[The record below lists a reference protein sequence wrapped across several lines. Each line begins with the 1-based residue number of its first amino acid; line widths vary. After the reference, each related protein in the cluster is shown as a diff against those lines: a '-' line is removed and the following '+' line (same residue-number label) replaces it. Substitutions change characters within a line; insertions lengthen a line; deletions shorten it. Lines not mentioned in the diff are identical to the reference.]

1 MKYMAIILFIK
12 IYNLTDRKFIKG
24 ANMNNLEKLREAMEK
39 ESIDYYIIPS
49 SDSHQSEYVAEHFKG
64 REFISG
70 FTGSAGV
77 LLVGLKEAFLWT
89 DGRYFIQAERELN
102 GSGISLM
109 KMRTPGYP
117 TIEEWIKKNIKS
129 EKTLG
134 FDGRL
139 FSVNQYNGFLDIS
152 KENNFSINMDND
164 LLKNIWEAR
173 PELPKSKIFLHEE
186 VYSGKYASEKLQ
198 EVRKHMKEKDAKNY
212 IISSLDD
219 IAWLCNI
226 RGNDVKF
233 NPVALSYVLI
243 NENYANLYINND
255 KIDDNTKEKL
265 KNEGFEVYEY
275 DKIEESVNLIKDTT
289 IIDPNKLNAKIYSC
303 LSSDVKIINEMN
315 ITTKLKA
322 IKNEVEIA
330 NTEKSQVRDG
340 VAMVKFIKWLK
351 NTLGKEKIT
360 EISASKK
367 LTEFRSKGENYK
379 GDSFG
384 TIAGY
389 KKHAAMMHYSAT
401 EATDY
406 ELKQEGMFLVDSG
419 GQYLDGT
426 TDITRTFI
434 LGSITEEEKRDFT
447 LVLKGHIAL
456 STVKFLKGTT
466 GVNLDILARR
476 PLWNYGIDYKCGTG
490 HGVGYFLNVH
500 EGPQGI
506 RPDGNSTVLKPGM
519 IITNEPGV
527 YKEGKHGIRIEN
539 TLLVVKDINSEEFG
553 EFYKFKTISYCPI
566 DLNGVVIEMLT
577 NEERDWLNNYH
588 KIVFEKLSPYLDD
601 EEIEF
606 LKVQTREI

>member
-1 MKYMAIILFIK
+1 MAIILFIK
-12 IYNLTDRKFIKG
+12 IYNLTDLKFIKG

-39 ESIDYYIIPS
+39 ENIDYYIIPS

-129 EKTLG
+129 KKTLG

-139 FSVNQYNGFLDIS
+139 FSVNQYKGFLDIS

-164 LLKNIWEAR
+164 LLKSIWEAR
-173 PELPKSKIFLHEE
+173 PELPKSKIFLHGEA
-186 VYSGKYASEKLQ
+186 YSGKYASEKLQ

-243 NENYANLYINND
+243 NENYANLYINNA

-265 KNEGFEVYEY
+265 KNEGFEIYEY
-275 DKIEESVNLIKDTT
+275 DEIEEHVKLIEDRT

-303 LSSDVKIINEMN
+303 LSSDVKVINEMN

-351 NTLGKEKIT
+351 DNLGKEKIT

-389 KKHAAMMHYSAT
+389 KEHAAMMHYSAT

-406 ELKQEGMFLVDSG
+406 EIKQEGMFLVDSG

-434 LGSITEEEKRDFT
+434 LGNITEEEKRDFT

-456 STVKFLKGTT
+456 STAKFLKGTT

-506 RPDGNSTVLKPGM
+506 RPEGNSTVLKPGM

-588 KIVFEKLSPYLDD
+588 KIVFEKLSPYLND

>member
-1 MKYMAIILFIK
+1 MAIILFIK

-39 ESIDYYIIPS
+39 ENIDYYIIPS

-367 LTEFRSKGENYK
+367 LTEFRAKGENYK
-379 GDSFG
+379 GDSFE

-389 KKHAAMMHYSAT
+389 KEHAAMMHYSAT

-506 RPDGNSTVLKPGM
+506 RPEGNSTVLKPGM

>member
-1 MKYMAIILFIK
+1 
-12 IYNLTDRKFIKG
+12 
-24 ANMNNLEKLREAMEK
+24 MNNLEKLREAMEK
-39 ESIDYYIIPS
+39 ENIDYYIIPS

-129 EKTLG
+129 KKTLG

-139 FSVNQYNGFLDIS
+139 FSVNQYKGFLDIS

-173 PELPKSKIFLHEE
+173 PELPKSKIFLHGEA
-186 VYSGKYASEKLQ
+186 YSGKYASEKLQ

-243 NENYANLYINND
+243 NENYANLYINNA

-265 KNEGFEVYEY
+265 KNEGFEIYEY
-275 DKIEESVNLIKDTT
+275 DEIEEHVKLIEDRT

-303 LSSDVKIINEMN
+303 LSSDVKVINEMN

-351 NTLGKEKIT
+351 DNLGKEKIT

-389 KKHAAMMHYSAT
+389 KEHAAMMHYSAT

-406 ELKQEGMFLVDSG
+406 EIKQEGMFLVDSG

-434 LGSITEEEKRDFT
+434 LGNITEEEKRDFT

-456 STVKFLKGTT
+456 STAKFLKGTT

-506 RPDGNSTVLKPGM
+506 RPEGNSTVLKPGM

-588 KIVFEKLSPYLDD
+588 KIVFEKLSPYLND

>member
-1 MKYMAIILFIK
+1 MAIILFIK
-12 IYNLTDRKFIKG
+12 IYNLTDLKFIKG

-39 ESIDYYIIPS
+39 ENIDYYIIPS

-117 TIEEWIKKNIKS
+117 TIEEWIKKNIKT

-139 FSVNQYNGFLDIS
+139 FSVNQYKGFLDIS

-198 EVRKHMKEKDAKNY
+198 EVRKHIKEKDAKNY

-265 KNEGFEVYEY
+265 KNEGFEIYEY
-275 DKIEESVNLIKDTT
+275 DEIEEHVKLIEDRT

-351 NTLGKEKIT
+351 DNLGKEKIT

-389 KKHAAMMHYSAT
+389 KEHAAMMHYSAT

-434 LGSITEEEKRDFT
+434 LGNITEEEKRDFT

-456 STVKFLKGTT
+456 STAKFLKGTT

-506 RPDGNSTVLKPGM
+506 RPEGNSTVLKPGM

-588 KIVFEKLSPYLDD
+588 KIVFEKLSPYLND

>member
-1 MKYMAIILFIK
+1 MAIILFIK
-12 IYNLTDRKFIKG
+12 IYNLTDLKFIKG

-39 ESIDYYIIPS
+39 ENIDYYIIPS

-117 TIEEWIKKNIKS
+117 TIEEWIKKNIKT

-139 FSVNQYNGFLDIS
+139 FSVNQYKGFLDIS

-265 KNEGFEVYEY
+265 KNEGFEIYEY
-275 DKIEESVNLIKDTT
+275 DEIEEHVKLIEDTT

-351 NTLGKEKIT
+351 DNLGKEKIT

-389 KKHAAMMHYSAT
+389 KEHAAMMHYSAT

-406 ELKQEGMFLVDSG
+406 EIKQEGMFLVDSG

-434 LGSITEEEKRDFT
+434 LGNITEEEKRDFT

-456 STVKFLKGTT
+456 STAKFLKGTT

-506 RPDGNSTVLKPGM
+506 RPEGNSTVLKPGM

-588 KIVFEKLSPYLDD
+588 KIVFEKLSPYLND

>member
-1 MKYMAIILFIK
+1 
-12 IYNLTDRKFIKG
+12 
-24 ANMNNLEKLREAMEK
+24 MNNLEKLREAMEK
-39 ESIDYYIIPS
+39 ENIDYYIIPS

-129 EKTLG
+129 KKTLG

-139 FSVNQYNGFLDIS
+139 FSVNQYKGFLDIS

-173 PELPKSKIFLHEE
+173 PELPKSKIFLHGE
-186 VYSGKYASEKLQ
+186 VYCGKYASEKLQ

-265 KNEGFEVYEY
+265 KNEGFEIYEY
-275 DKIEESVNLIKDTT
+275 DEIEEHVKLIEDRT

-303 LSSDVKIINEMN
+303 LSSDVKVINEMN

-351 NTLGKEKIT
+351 DNLGKEKIT

-389 KKHAAMMHYSAT
+389 KEHAAMMHYSAT

-434 LGSITEEEKRDFT
+434 LGNITEEEKRDFT

-456 STVKFLKGTT
+456 STAKFLKGTT

-506 RPDGNSTVLKPGM
+506 RPEGNSTVLKPGM

-588 KIVFEKLSPYLDD
+588 KIVFEKLSPYLND

>member
-1 MKYMAIILFIK
+1 MAIILFIK
-12 IYNLTDRKFIKG
+12 IYNLTDLKFIKG

-39 ESIDYYIIPS
+39 ENIDYYIIPS

-117 TIEEWIKKNIKS
+117 TIEEWIKKNIKT

-139 FSVNQYNGFLDIS
+139 FSVNQYKGFLDIS

-198 EVRKHMKEKDAKNY
+198 EVRKHIKEKDAKNY

-265 KNEGFEVYEY
+265 KNEGFEIYEY
-275 DKIEESVNLIKDTT
+275 DEIEEHVKLIEDTT

-351 NTLGKEKIT
+351 DTLGKEKIT

-389 KKHAAMMHYSAT
+389 KEHAAMMHYSAT

-434 LGSITEEEKRDFT
+434 LGNITEEEKRDFT

-456 STVKFLKGTT
+456 STAKFLKGTT

-490 HGVGYFLNVH
+490 HGVGYLLNVH

-506 RPDGNSTVLKPGM
+506 RPEGNSTVLKPGM

-588 KIVFEKLSPYLDD
+588 KIVFEKLSPYLND